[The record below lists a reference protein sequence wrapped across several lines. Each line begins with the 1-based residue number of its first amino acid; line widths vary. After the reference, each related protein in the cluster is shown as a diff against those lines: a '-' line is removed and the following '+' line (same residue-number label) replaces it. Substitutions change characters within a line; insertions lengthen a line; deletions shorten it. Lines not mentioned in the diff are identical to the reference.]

1 MKIRILFLIIFG
13 YILSINCQLNNEL
26 IWTTRTFSPKNINGI
41 NPSSDGDYYTSIE
54 RNNGQT
60 EIIKYSYKKNK
71 KIGTLF
77 SNSSFDNFS
86 FSDYDISDDGNW
98 LLLFNSK
105 ESIYR
110 RSSKSYYYLYNLK
123 NKTLQSLADTSLGKQ
138 RLATF
143 SPDNNKIAYVRK
155 NNLYYKNLNDLR
167 DELTITRNG
176 EINKII
182 NGATDWVYE
191 EEFSIHKGFFWSP
204 DGSKISY
211 YVFNEEHVK
220 QFEMEIYDNLYPS
233 QYKFKYPKAGENNS
247 SIAIKVFDLDNKRIY
262 NFDIGNEADIYIPR
276 MKWSKR
282 NNELIVFKMNRLQNK
297 LELISGEINN
307 VKNPNS
313 EIIVQ
318 NIYSEK
324 SETYIDIHDNTYFI
338 NENQFLWTS
347 EKDGYNHIYLIDYK
361 ENSERQ
367 LTSGKWEVTKMY
379 GYDSTE
385 KTAFF
390 QAAKKSPTERE
401 VYSLNVNS
409 KHLQLLS
416 NTKGNN
422 DAAFSSNFKYF
433 INTHSDANNPFKITL
448 NNKNGQEVKV
458 LEDNKS
464 LKDKMDEFKLVDKTF
479 FSIPIGNNLK
489 LNAWVMKPTDLDT
502 VKKHPLLMFVYGG
515 PGINTVNNSWSWN
528 NYFWFQYLVKQGFV
542 VISVDS
548 RGTGYRGRDFKHST
562 YLQLGKLETEDQI
575 SSAVHMGK
583 LNYID
588 KDRIGIFGWSYGGYM
603 SSLCITKGA
612 KVFNSAI
619 AVAPVT
625 NWRYYDNIYTERFMR
640 TPKENGLN
648 YDINSPINHV
658 DKLKGNYMLIH
669 GTADDNVHFQN
680 SMEMVNSLVKEN
692 KEFDFFAY
700 PNKNHSIY
708 GGYTRLHL
716 YNKMTNFLFDNL
728 LND

>member
-1 MKIRILFLIIFG
+1 MKIKILTLIFCSFFSAVSSQ
-13 YILSINCQLNNEL
+13 LSNEL
-26 IWTTRTFSPKNINGI
+26 IWSTGTFYPKNINGI
-41 NPSSDGDYYTSIE
+41 NPSNDGDFYTSIE

-60 EIIKYSYKKNK
+60 EIVKYSYKKNK
-71 KIGTLF
+71 KIATLF
-77 SNSSFDNFS
+77 SNSSFENFS
-86 FSDYDISDDGNW
+86 FSDYDVSKDGNW

-123 NKTLQSLADTSLGKQ
+123 EKTLKSLADTSLGKQ

-143 SPDNNKIAYVRK
+143 SPDNSKIAYVRN
-155 NNLYYKNLNDLR
+155 NNLYYKNLD
-167 DELTITRNG
+167 DFKEEKITHNG
-176 EINKII
+176 SINKII

-204 DGSKISY
+204 DGSKIAY

-233 QYKFKYPKAGENNS
+233 QYRFKYPKAGEQNS
-247 SIAIKVFDLDNKRIY
+247 SLAIKVFDLNNNRTY
-262 NFDIGNEADIYIPR
+262 NFDIGNEKDIYIPR
-276 MKWSKR
+276 IMWSKR
-282 NNELIVFKMNRLQNK
+282 ENELIVFKMNRLQNK
-297 LELISGEINN
+297 LELLSGNINN
-307 VKNPNS
+307 KVNPNS

-318 NIYSEK
+318 NIYSEV
-324 SETYIDIHDNTYFI
+324 SETYIDIHDNTVFI

-347 EKDGYNHIYLIDYK
+347 EKDGYNHLYLIDYK
-361 ENSERQ
+361 AKKEIQ

-379 GYDSTE
+379 GYSANE
-385 KTAFF
+385 KTIFF
-390 QAAKKSPTERE
+390 QAAKKTPTDRE
-401 VYSLNVNS
+401 VYSLNIDS
-409 KHLQLLS
+409 KKIQLLS
-416 NTKGNN
+416 NSSGTN
-422 DAAFSSNFKYF
+422 DASFSSNYNYF
-433 INTHSDANNPFKITL
+433 INTHSDANNPFIITL
-448 NNKNGQEVKV
+448 NDNKGKLLKV

-464 LKDKMDEFKLVDKTF
+464 LLNKMNDFDLVEKIF
-479 FSIPIGNNLK
+479 FSIPNDNNID
-489 LNAWVMKPTDLDT
+489 LNAWIMKPELLDT
-502 VKKHPLLMFVYGG
+502 NKKHPLLIYVYGG
-515 PGINTVNNSWSWN
+515 PGINTVNNAWSWM

-542 VISVDS
+542 VVSVDN
-548 RGTGYRGRDFKHST
+548 RGTGYRGKEFKHAT

-575 SSAVHMGK
+575 DAAIHMGK

-603 SSLCITKGA
+603 SSLCISKGA
-612 KVFNSAI
+612 DVFNSAI

-640 TPKENGLN
+640 TPKENGDN

-658 DKLKGNYMLIH
+658 RKIKGNYLLIH

-700 PNKNHSIY
+700 PNKNHGIS

-716 YNKMTNFLFDNL
+716 YNKMTNFLFENL

>member
-1 MKIRILFLIIFG
+1 MKIKILTLIFCSFFSAVSSQ
-13 YILSINCQLNNEL
+13 LSNEL
-26 IWTTRTFSPKNINGI
+26 IWSTGTFYPKNINGI
-41 NPSSDGDYYTSIE
+41 NPSNDGDFYTSIE

-60 EIIKYSYKKNK
+60 EIVKYSYKKNK
-71 KIGTLF
+71 KIATLF
-77 SNSSFDNFS
+77 SNSSFENFS
-86 FSDYDISDDGNW
+86 FSDYDVSKDGNW

-123 NKTLQSLADTSLGKQ
+123 EKTLKSLADTSLGKQ

-143 SPDNNKIAYVRK
+143 SPDNSKIAYLRN
-155 NNLYYKNLNDLR
+155 NNLYYKNLD
-167 DELTITRNG
+167 DFKEEKITHNG
-176 EINKII
+176 SINKII

-204 DGSKISY
+204 DGSKIAY

-233 QYKFKYPKAGENNS
+233 QYRFKYPKAGEQNS
-247 SIAIKVFDLDNKRIY
+247 SLAIKVFDLNNNRTY
-262 NFDIGNEADIYIPR
+262 NFDIGNEKDIYIPR
-276 MKWSKR
+276 IMWSKR
-282 NNELIVFKMNRLQNK
+282 ENELIVFKMNRLQNK
-297 LELISGEINN
+297 LELLSGNINN
-307 VKNPNS
+307 KVNPNS

-318 NIYSEK
+318 NIYSEV
-324 SETYIDIHDNTYFI
+324 SETYIDIHDNTVFI

-347 EKDGYNHIYLIDYK
+347 EKDGYNHLYLIDYK
-361 ENSERQ
+361 AKKEIQ

-379 GYDSTE
+379 GYSANE
-385 KTAFF
+385 KTIFF
-390 QAAKKSPTERE
+390 QAAKKTPTDRE
-401 VYSLNVNS
+401 VYSLNIDS
-409 KHLQLLS
+409 KKIQLLS
-416 NTKGNN
+416 NSSGTN
-422 DAAFSSNFKYF
+422 DASFSSNYNYF
-433 INTHSDANNPFKITL
+433 INTHSDANNPFIITL
-448 NNKNGQEVKV
+448 NDNKGKLLKV

-464 LKDKMDEFKLVDKTF
+464 LLNKMNDFDLVEKIF
-479 FSIPIGNNLK
+479 FSIPNDNNID
-489 LNAWVMKPTDLDT
+489 LNAWIMKPELLDT
-502 VKKHPLLMFVYGG
+502 NKKHPLLIYVYGG
-515 PGINTVNNSWSWN
+515 PGINTVNNAWSWM

-542 VISVDS
+542 VVSVDN
-548 RGTGYRGRDFKHST
+548 RGTGYRGKEFKHAT

-575 SSAVHMGK
+575 DAAIHMGK

-603 SSLCITKGA
+603 SSLCISKGA
-612 KVFNSAI
+612 DVFNSAI

-640 TPKENGLN
+640 TPKENGDN

-658 DKLKGNYMLIH
+658 RKIKGNYLLIH

-700 PNKNHSIY
+700 PNKNHGIS

-716 YNKMTNFLFDNL
+716 YNKMTNFLFENL

>member
-1 MKIRILFLIIFG
+1 MLIFCSFFSTVSSQ
-13 YILSINCQLNNEL
+13 LSNEL
-26 IWTTRTFSPKNINGI
+26 IWSTGTFYPKNINGI
-41 NPSSDGDYYTSIE
+41 NPSNDGDFYTSIE
-54 RNNGQT
+54 SNNGQT
-60 EIIKYSYKKNK
+60 EIVKYSYKKNK
-71 KIGTLF
+71 KIATLF
-77 SNSSFDNFS
+77 SNSSFENFS
-86 FSDYDISDDGNW
+86 FSDYDVSKDGNW

-123 NKTLQSLADTSLGKQ
+123 EKTLKSLADTSLGKQ

-143 SPDNNKIAYVRK
+143 SPDNSKIAYVRN
-155 NNLYYKNLNDLR
+155 NNLYYKNLD
-167 DELTITRNG
+167 DFKEEKITHNG
-176 EINKII
+176 SINKII

-204 DGSKISY
+204 DGSKIAY

-233 QYKFKYPKAGENNS
+233 QYRFKYPKAGEQNS
-247 SIAIKVFDLDNKRIY
+247 SLAIKVFDLDNIRTY
-262 NFDIGNEADIYIPR
+262 NFDIGKEQDIYIPR
-276 MKWSKR
+276 IMWSKR
-282 NNELIVFKMNRLQNK
+282 ENELIVFKMNRLQNK
-297 LELISGEINN
+297 LELLSGNINN
-307 VKNPNS
+307 KVNPNS

-318 NIYSEK
+318 NIYSEV
-324 SETYIDIHDNTYFI
+324 SETYIDIHDNTVFI

-347 EKDGYNHIYLIDYK
+347 EKDGYNHLYLIDYK
-361 ENSERQ
+361 AKKEIQ

-379 GYDSTE
+379 GYSANE
-385 KTAFF
+385 KTIFF
-390 QAAKKSPTERE
+390 QAAKKTPTDRE
-401 VYSLNVNS
+401 VYSLNIDS
-409 KHLQLLS
+409 KKIQLLS
-416 NTKGNN
+416 NSSGTN
-422 DAAFSSNFKYF
+422 DASFSSNYNYF
-433 INTHSDANNPFKITL
+433 INTHSDANNPFIITL
-448 NNKNGQEVKV
+448 NDNKGKLLKV

-464 LKDKMDEFKLVDKTF
+464 LLNKMNDFDLVEKIF
-479 FSIPIGNNLK
+479 FSIPNDNNID
-489 LNAWVMKPTDLDT
+489 LNAWIMKPELLDT
-502 VKKHPLLMFVYGG
+502 NKKHPLLIYVYGG
-515 PGINTVNNSWSWN
+515 PGINTVNNAWSWM

-542 VISVDS
+542 VVSVDN
-548 RGTGYRGRDFKHST
+548 RGTGYRGKEFKHAT

-575 SSAVHMGK
+575 DAAIHMGK

-603 SSLCITKGA
+603 SSLCISKGA
-612 KVFNSAI
+612 DVFNSAI

-640 TPKENGLN
+640 TPKENGDN

-658 DKLKGNYMLIH
+658 RKIKGNYLLIH

-700 PNKNHSIY
+700 PNKNHGIS

-716 YNKMTNFLFDNL
+716 YNKMTNFLFENL

>member
-1 MKIRILFLIIFG
+1 MKIKILMLIFCSFFSTVSSQ
-13 YILSINCQLNNEL
+13 LSNEL
-26 IWTTRTFSPKNINGI
+26 IWSTGTFYPKNINGI
-41 NPSSDGDYYTSIE
+41 NPYNDGDFYTSIE

-60 EIIKYSYKKNK
+60 EIVKYSYKKNK
-71 KIGTLF
+71 KIATLF
-77 SNSSFDNFS
+77 SNLSFENFS
-86 FSDYDISDDGNW
+86 FSDYDVSKDGNW

-123 NKTLQSLADTSLGKQ
+123 EKTLKSLADTSLGKQ

-143 SPDNNKIAYVRK
+143 SPDNSKIAYVRN
-155 NNLYYKNLNDLR
+155 NNLYYKNLD
-167 DELTITRNG
+167 DFKEEKITHNG
-176 EINKII
+176 SINKII

-204 DGSKISY
+204 DGSKIAY

-233 QYKFKYPKAGENNS
+233 QYRFKYPKAGEQNS
-247 SIAIKVFDLDNKRIY
+247 SLAIKVFDLDNIRTY
-262 NFDIGNEADIYIPR
+262 NFDIGKEQDIYIPR
-276 MKWSKR
+276 IMWSKR
-282 NNELIVFKMNRLQNK
+282 ENELIVFKMNRLQNK
-297 LELISGEINN
+297 LELLSGNINN
-307 VKNPNS
+307 KVNPNS

-318 NIYSEK
+318 NIYSEV
-324 SETYIDIHDNTYFI
+324 SETYIDIHDNTVFI

-347 EKDGYNHIYLIDYK
+347 EKDGYNHLYLIDYK
-361 ENSERQ
+361 AKKEIQ

-379 GYDSTE
+379 GYSANE
-385 KTAFF
+385 KTIFF
-390 QAAKKSPTERE
+390 QAAKKTPTDRE
-401 VYSLNVNS
+401 VYSLNIDS
-409 KHLQLLS
+409 KKIQLLS
-416 NTKGNN
+416 NSSGTN
-422 DAAFSSNFKYF
+422 DASFSSNYNYF
-433 INTHSDANNPFKITL
+433 INTHSDANNPFIRTL
-448 NNKNGQEVKV
+448 NDNKGKLLKV

-464 LKDKMDEFKLVDKTF
+464 LLNKMNDFDLVEKIF
-479 FSIPIGNNLK
+479 FSIPNDNNID
-489 LNAWVMKPTDLDT
+489 LNAWIMKPELLDT
-502 VKKHPLLMFVYGG
+502 NKKHPLLIYVYGG
-515 PGINTVNNSWSWN
+515 PGINTVNNAWSWM

-542 VISVDS
+542 VVSVDN
-548 RGTGYRGRDFKHST
+548 RGTGYRGKEFKHAT

-575 SSAVHMGK
+575 DAAIHMGK

-603 SSLCITKGA
+603 SSLCISKGA
-612 KVFNSAI
+612 DVFNSAI

-640 TPKENGLN
+640 TPKENGDN

-658 DKLKGNYMLIH
+658 RKIKGNYLLIH

-700 PNKNHSIY
+700 PNKNHGIS

-716 YNKMTNFLFDNL
+716 YNKMTNFLFENL

>member
-1 MKIRILFLIIFG
+1 MKIKILTLIFCSFFSAVSSQ
-13 YILSINCQLNNEL
+13 LSNEL
-26 IWTTRTFSPKNINGI
+26 IWSTGTFYPKNINGI
-41 NPSSDGDYYTSIE
+41 NPSSDGDFYTSIE

-60 EIIKYSYKKNK
+60 EIVKYSYKKNK
-71 KIGTLF
+71 KIATLF
-77 SNSSFDNFS
+77 SNSSFENFS
-86 FSDYDISDDGNW
+86 FSDYDVSKDGNW

-123 NKTLQSLADTSLGKQ
+123 EKTLKSLADTSLGKQ

-143 SPDNNKIAYVRK
+143 SPDNSKIAYVRN
-155 NNLYYKNLNDLR
+155 NNLYYKNLD
-167 DELTITRNG
+167 DFKEEKITHNG
-176 EINKII
+176 SINKII

-233 QYKFKYPKAGENNS
+233 QYRFKYPKAGEQNS
-247 SIAIKVFDLDNKRIY
+247 SLAIKVFDLDNIRTY
-262 NFDIGNEADIYIPR
+262 NFDIGKEQDIYIPR
-276 MKWSKR
+276 IMWSKR
-282 NNELIVFKMNRLQNK
+282 ENELIVFKMNRLQNK
-297 LELISGEINN
+297 LELLSGNINN
-307 VKNPNS
+307 KVNPNS

-318 NIYSEK
+318 NIYSEV
-324 SETYIDIHDNTYFI
+324 SETYIDIHDNTVFI

-347 EKDGYNHIYLIDYK
+347 EKDGYNHLYLIDYK
-361 ENSERQ
+361 AKKEIQ

-379 GYDSTE
+379 GYSANE
-385 KTAFF
+385 KTIFF
-390 QAAKKSPTERE
+390 QAAKKTPTDRE
-401 VYSLNVNS
+401 VYSLNIDS
-409 KHLQLLS
+409 KKIQLLS
-416 NTKGNN
+416 NSSGTN
-422 DAAFSSNFKYF
+422 DASFSSNYNYF
-433 INTHSDANNPFKITL
+433 INTHSDANNPFIITL
-448 NNKNGQEVKV
+448 NDNKGKLLKV

-464 LKDKMDEFKLVDKTF
+464 LLNKMNDFDLVEKIF
-479 FSIPIGNNLK
+479 FSIPNDNNID
-489 LNAWVMKPTDLDT
+489 LNAWIMKPELLDT
-502 VKKHPLLMFVYGG
+502 NKKHPLLIYVYGG
-515 PGINTVNNSWSWN
+515 PGINTVNNAWSWM

-542 VISVDS
+542 VVSVDN
-548 RGTGYRGRDFKHST
+548 RGTGYRGKEFKHAT

-575 SSAVHMGK
+575 DAAIHMGK

-603 SSLCITKGA
+603 SSLCISKGA
-612 KVFNSAI
+612 DVFNSAI

-640 TPKENGLN
+640 TPKENGDN

-658 DKLKGNYMLIH
+658 RKIKGNYLLIH

-700 PNKNHSIY
+700 PNKNHGIS

-716 YNKMTNFLFDNL
+716 YNKMTNFLFENL

>member
-1 MKIRILFLIIFG
+1 MKIKILTLIFCSFFSAVSSQ
-13 YILSINCQLNNEL
+13 LSNEL
-26 IWTTRTFSPKNINGI
+26 IWSTGTFYPKNINGI
-41 NPSSDGDYYTSIE
+41 NPSSDGDFYTSIE

-60 EIIKYSYKKNK
+60 EIVKYSYKKNK
-71 KIGTLF
+71 KIATLF
-77 SNSSFDNFS
+77 SNSSFENFS
-86 FSDYDISDDGNW
+86 FSDYDVSKDGNW

-123 NKTLQSLADTSLGKQ
+123 EKTLKSLADTSLGKQ

-143 SPDNNKIAYVRK
+143 SPDNSKIAYVRN
-155 NNLYYKNLNDLR
+155 NNLYYKNLD
-167 DELTITRNG
+167 DFKEEKITHNG
-176 EINKII
+176 SINKII

-204 DGSKISY
+204 DGSKIAY

-233 QYKFKYPKAGENNS
+233 QYRFKYPKAGEQNS
-247 SIAIKVFDLDNKRIY
+247 SLAIKVFDLNNNRTY
-262 NFDIGNEADIYIPR
+262 NFDIGNEKDIYIPR
-276 MKWSKR
+276 IMWSKR
-282 NNELIVFKMNRLQNK
+282 ENELIVFKMNRLQNK
-297 LELISGEINN
+297 LELLSGNINN
-307 VKNPNS
+307 KVNPNS

-318 NIYSEK
+318 NIYSEV
-324 SETYIDIHDNTYFI
+324 SETYIDIHDNTVFI

-347 EKDGYNHIYLIDYK
+347 EKDGYNHLYLIDYK
-361 ENSERQ
+361 AKKEIQ

-379 GYDSTE
+379 GYSANE
-385 KTAFF
+385 KTIFF
-390 QAAKKSPTERE
+390 QAAKKTPTDRE
-401 VYSLNVNS
+401 VYSLNIDS
-409 KHLQLLS
+409 KKIQLLS
-416 NTKGNN
+416 NSSGTN
-422 DAAFSSNFKYF
+422 DASFSSNYNYF
-433 INTHSDANNPFKITL
+433 INTHSDANNPFIITL
-448 NNKNGQEVKV
+448 NDNKGKLLKV

-464 LKDKMDEFKLVDKTF
+464 LLNKMNDFDLVEKIF
-479 FSIPIGNNLK
+479 FSIPNDNNID
-489 LNAWVMKPTDLDT
+489 LNAWIMKPELLDT
-502 VKKHPLLMFVYGG
+502 NKKHPLLIYVYGG
-515 PGINTVNNSWSWN
+515 PGINTVNNAWSWM

-542 VISVDS
+542 VASVDN
-548 RGTGYRGRDFKHST
+548 RGTGYRGKEFKHAT

-575 SSAVHMGK
+575 DAAIHMGK

-603 SSLCITKGA
+603 SSLCISKGA
-612 KVFNSAI
+612 DVFNSAI

-640 TPKENGLN
+640 TPKENGDN

-658 DKLKGNYMLIH
+658 RKIKGNYLLIH

-700 PNKNHSIY
+700 PNKNHGIS

-716 YNKMTNFLFDNL
+716 YNKMTNFLFENL

>member
-1 MKIRILFLIIFG
+1 M
-13 YILSINCQLNNEL
+13 
-26 IWTTRTFSPKNINGI
+26 
-41 NPSSDGDYYTSIE
+41 
-54 RNNGQT
+54 
-60 EIIKYSYKKNK
+60 
-71 KIGTLF
+71 
-77 SNSSFDNFS
+77 
-86 FSDYDISDDGNW
+86 
-98 LLLFNSK
+98 
-105 ESIYR
+105 
-110 RSSKSYYYLYNLK
+110 
-123 NKTLQSLADTSLGKQ
+123 ADTSLGKQ

-143 SPDNNKIAYVRK
+143 SPDNSKIAYVRN
-155 NNLYYKNLNDLR
+155 NNLYYKNLD
-167 DELTITRNG
+167 DFKEEKITHNG
-176 EINKII
+176 SINKII

-233 QYKFKYPKAGENNS
+233 QYRFKYPKAGEQNS
-247 SIAIKVFDLDNKRIY
+247 SLAIKVFDLDNIRTY
-262 NFDIGNEADIYIPR
+262 NFDIGKEQDIYIPR
-276 MKWSKR
+276 IMWSKR
-282 NNELIVFKMNRLQNK
+282 ENELIVFKMNRLQNK
-297 LELISGEINN
+297 LELLSGNINN
-307 VKNPNS
+307 KVNPNS

-318 NIYSEK
+318 NIYSEV
-324 SETYIDIHDNTYFI
+324 SETYIDIHDNTVFI

-347 EKDGYNHIYLIDYK
+347 EKDGYNHLYLIDYK
-361 ENSERQ
+361 AKKEIQ

-379 GYDSTE
+379 GYSANE
-385 KTAFF
+385 KTIFF
-390 QAAKKSPTERE
+390 QAAKKTPTDRE
-401 VYSLNVNS
+401 VYSLNIDS
-409 KHLQLLS
+409 KKIQLLS
-416 NTKGNN
+416 NSSGTN
-422 DAAFSSNFKYF
+422 DASFSSHYNYF
-433 INTHSDANNPFKITL
+433 INNHSDANNPFMITL
-448 NNKNGQEVKV
+448 NDNKGKLLKV

-464 LKDKMDEFKLVDKTF
+464 LLNKMNDFDLVEKIF
-479 FSIPIGNNLK
+479 FSIPNDNNID
-489 LNAWVMKPTDLDT
+489 LNAWIMKPELLDT
-502 VKKHPLLMFVYGG
+502 NKKHPLLIYVYGG
-515 PGINTVNNSWSWN
+515 PGINTVNNAWSWM

-542 VISVDS
+542 VVSVDN
-548 RGTGYRGRDFKHST
+548 RGTGYRGKEFKHAT

-575 SSAVHMGK
+575 DAAIHMGK

-603 SSLCITKGA
+603 SSLCISKGA
-612 KVFNSAI
+612 DVFNSAI

-640 TPKENGLN
+640 TPKENGDN

-658 DKLKGNYMLIH
+658 RKIKGNYLLIH

-700 PNKNHSIY
+700 PNKNHGIS

-716 YNKMTNFLFDNL
+716 YNKMTNFLFENL

>member
-1 MKIRILFLIIFG
+1 M
-13 YILSINCQLNNEL
+13 
-26 IWTTRTFSPKNINGI
+26 
-41 NPSSDGDYYTSIE
+41 
-54 RNNGQT
+54 
-60 EIIKYSYKKNK
+60 
-71 KIGTLF
+71 
-77 SNSSFDNFS
+77 
-86 FSDYDISDDGNW
+86 
-98 LLLFNSK
+98 
-105 ESIYR
+105 
-110 RSSKSYYYLYNLK
+110 
-123 NKTLQSLADTSLGKQ
+123 ADTSLGKQ

-143 SPDNNKIAYVRK
+143 SPDNSKIAYVRN
-155 NNLYYKNLNDLR
+155 NNLYYKNLD
-167 DELTITRNG
+167 DFKEEKITHNG
-176 EINKII
+176 SINKII

-233 QYKFKYPKAGENNS
+233 QYRFKYPKAGEQNS
-247 SIAIKVFDLDNKRIY
+247 SLAIKVFDLNNNRTY
-262 NFDIGNEADIYIPR
+262 NFDIGNEKDIYIPR
-276 MKWSKR
+276 IMWSKR
-282 NNELIVFKMNRLQNK
+282 ENELIVFKMNRLQNK
-297 LELISGEINN
+297 LELLRGNINN
-307 VKNPNS
+307 KVNPNS

-318 NIYSEK
+318 NIYSEV
-324 SETYIDIHDNTYFI
+324 SETYIDIHDNTVFI

-347 EKDGYNHIYLIDYK
+347 EKDGYNHLYLIDYK
-361 ENSERQ
+361 AKKEIQ

-379 GYDSTE
+379 GYSANE
-385 KTAFF
+385 KTIFF
-390 QAAKKSPTERE
+390 QAAKKTPTDRE
-401 VYSLNVNS
+401 VYSLNIDS
-409 KHLQLLS
+409 KKIQLLS
-416 NTKGNN
+416 NSSGTN
-422 DAAFSSNFKYF
+422 DASFSSNYNYF
-433 INTHSDANNPFKITL
+433 INTHSDANNPFMITL
-448 NNKNGQEVKV
+448 NDNKGKLLKV

-464 LKDKMDEFKLVDKTF
+464 LLNKMNDFDLVEKIF
-479 FSIPIGNNLK
+479 FSIPNDNNID
-489 LNAWVMKPTDLDT
+489 LNAWIMKPELLDT
-502 VKKHPLLMFVYGG
+502 NKKHPLLIYVYGG
-515 PGINTVNNSWSWN
+515 PGINTVNNAWSWM

-542 VISVDS
+542 VVSVDN
-548 RGTGYRGRDFKHST
+548 RGTGYRGKEFKHAT

-575 SSAVHMGK
+575 DAAIHMGK

-603 SSLCITKGA
+603 SSLCISKGA
-612 KVFNSAI
+612 DVFNSAI

-640 TPKENGLN
+640 TPKENGDN

-658 DKLKGNYMLIH
+658 RKIKGNYLLIH

-700 PNKNHSIY
+700 PNKNHGIS

-716 YNKMTNFLFDNL
+716 YNKMTNFLFENL

>member
-1 MKIRILFLIIFG
+1 MKIKILTLIFCSFFSAVSSQ
-13 YILSINCQLNNEL
+13 LSNEL
-26 IWTTRTFSPKNINGI
+26 IWSTGTFYPKNINGI
-41 NPSSDGDYYTSIE
+41 NPSNDGDFYTSIE

-60 EIIKYSYKKNK
+60 EIVKYSYKKNK
-71 KIGTLF
+71 KIATLF
-77 SNSSFDNFS
+77 SNSSFENFS
-86 FSDYDISDDGNW
+86 FSDYDVSKDGNW

-123 NKTLQSLADTSLGKQ
+123 EKTLKSLADTSLGKQ

-143 SPDNNKIAYVRK
+143 SPDNSKIAYVRN
-155 NNLYYKNLNDLR
+155 NNLYYKNLD
-167 DELTITRNG
+167 DFKEEKITHNG
-176 EINKII
+176 SINKII

-204 DGSKISY
+204 DGSKIAY

-233 QYKFKYPKAGENNS
+233 QYRFKYPKAGEQNS
-247 SIAIKVFDLDNKRIY
+247 SLAIKVFDLNNNRTY
-262 NFDIGNEADIYIPR
+262 NFDIGNEKDIYIPR
-276 MKWSKR
+276 IMWSKR
-282 NNELIVFKMNRLQNK
+282 ENELIVFKMNRLQNK
-297 LELISGEINN
+297 LELLSGNINN
-307 VKNPNS
+307 KVNPNS

-318 NIYSEK
+318 NIYSEV
-324 SETYIDIHDNTYFI
+324 SETYIDIHDNTVFI

-347 EKDGYNHIYLIDYK
+347 EKDGYNHLYLIDYK
-361 ENSERQ
+361 AKKEIQ

-379 GYDSTE
+379 GYSANE
-385 KTAFF
+385 KTIFF
-390 QAAKKSPTERE
+390 QAAKKTPTDRE
-401 VYSLNVNS
+401 VYSLNIDS
-409 KHLQLLS
+409 KKIQLLS
-416 NTKGNN
+416 NSSGTN
-422 DAAFSSNFKYF
+422 DASFSSNYNYF
-433 INTHSDANNPFKITL
+433 INTHSDANNPFIITL
-448 NNKNGQEVKV
+448 NDNKGKLLKV

-464 LKDKMDEFKLVDKTF
+464 LLNKMNDFDLVEKIF
-479 FSIPIGNNLK
+479 FSIPNDNNID
-489 LNAWVMKPTDLDT
+489 LNAWIMKPELLDT
-502 VKKHPLLMFVYGG
+502 NKKHPLLIYVYGG
-515 PGINTVNNSWSWN
+515 PGINTVNNAWSWM

-542 VISVDS
+542 VASVDN
-548 RGTGYRGRDFKHST
+548 RGTGYRGKEFKHAT

-575 SSAVHMGK
+575 DAAIHMGK

-603 SSLCITKGA
+603 SSLCISKGA
-612 KVFNSAI
+612 DVFNSAI

-640 TPKENGLN
+640 TPKENGDN

-658 DKLKGNYMLIH
+658 RKIKGNYLLIH

-700 PNKNHSIY
+700 PNKNHGIS

-716 YNKMTNFLFDNL
+716 YNKMTNFLFENL

>member
-1 MKIRILFLIIFG
+1 MKIKILTLIFCSFFSAVSSQ
-13 YILSINCQLNNEL
+13 LSNEL
-26 IWTTRTFSPKNINGI
+26 IWSTGTFYPKNINGI
-41 NPSSDGDYYTSIE
+41 NPSNDGDFYTSIE

-60 EIIKYSYKKNK
+60 EIVKYSYKKNK
-71 KIGTLF
+71 KIATLF
-77 SNSSFDNFS
+77 SNSSFENFS
-86 FSDYDISDDGNW
+86 FSDYDVSKDGNW

-123 NKTLQSLADTSLGKQ
+123 EKTLKSLADTSLGKQ

-143 SPDNNKIAYVRK
+143 SPDNSKIAYVRN
-155 NNLYYKNLNDLR
+155 NNLYYKNLD
-167 DELTITRNG
+167 DFKEEKITHNG
-176 EINKII
+176 SINKII

-233 QYKFKYPKAGENNS
+233 QYRFKYPKAGEQNS
-247 SIAIKVFDLDNKRIY
+247 SLAIKVFDLDNIRTY
-262 NFDIGNEADIYIPR
+262 NFDIGKEQDIYIPR
-276 MKWSKR
+276 IMWSKR
-282 NNELIVFKMNRLQNK
+282 ENELIVFKMNRLQNK
-297 LELISGEINN
+297 LELLSGNINN
-307 VKNPNS
+307 KVNPNS

-318 NIYSEK
+318 NIYSEV
-324 SETYIDIHDNTYFI
+324 SETYIDIHDNTVFI

-347 EKDGYNHIYLIDYK
+347 EKDGYNHLYLIDYK
-361 ENSERQ
+361 AKKEIQ

-379 GYDSTE
+379 GYSANE
-385 KTAFF
+385 KTIFF
-390 QAAKKSPTERE
+390 QAAKKTPTDRE
-401 VYSLNVNS
+401 VYSLNIDS
-409 KHLQLLS
+409 KKIQLLS
-416 NTKGNN
+416 NSSGTN
-422 DAAFSSNFKYF
+422 DASFSSNYNYF
-433 INTHSDANNPFKITL
+433 INTHSDANNPFIITL
-448 NNKNGQEVKV
+448 NDNKGKLLKV

-464 LKDKMDEFKLVDKTF
+464 LLNKMNDFDLVEKIF
-479 FSIPIGNNLK
+479 FSIPNDNNID
-489 LNAWVMKPTDLDT
+489 LNAWIMKPELLDT
-502 VKKHPLLMFVYGG
+502 NKKHPLLIYVYGG
-515 PGINTVNNSWSWN
+515 PGINTVNNAWSWM

-542 VISVDS
+542 VVSVDN
-548 RGTGYRGRDFKHST
+548 RGTGYRGKEFKHAT

-575 SSAVHMGK
+575 DAAIHMGK

-603 SSLCITKGA
+603 SSLCISKGA
-612 KVFNSAI
+612 DVFNSAI

-640 TPKENGLN
+640 TPKENGDN

-658 DKLKGNYMLIH
+658 RKIKGNYLLIH

-700 PNKNHSIY
+700 PNKNHGIS

-716 YNKMTNFLFDNL
+716 YNKMTNFLFENL

>member
-1 MKIRILFLIIFG
+1 MLIFCSFFSTVSSQ
-13 YILSINCQLNNEL
+13 LSNEL
-26 IWTTRTFSPKNINGI
+26 IWSTGTFYPKNINGI
-41 NPSSDGDYYTSIE
+41 NPSNDGDFYTSIE

-60 EIIKYSYKKNK
+60 EIVKYSYKKNK
-71 KIGTLF
+71 KIATLF
-77 SNSSFDNFS
+77 SNSSFENFS
-86 FSDYDISDDGNW
+86 FSDYDVSKDGNW

-123 NKTLQSLADTSLGKQ
+123 EKTLKSLADTSLGKQ

-143 SPDNNKIAYVRK
+143 SPDNSKIAYVRN
-155 NNLYYKNLNDLR
+155 NNLYYKNLD
-167 DELTITRNG
+167 DFKEEKITHNG
-176 EINKII
+176 SINKII

-204 DGSKISY
+204 DGSKIAY

-233 QYKFKYPKAGENNS
+233 QYRFKYPKAGEQNS
-247 SIAIKVFDLDNKRIY
+247 SLAIKVFDLDNIRTY
-262 NFDIGNEADIYIPR
+262 NFDIGKEQDIYIPR
-276 MKWSKR
+276 IMWSKR
-282 NNELIVFKMNRLQNK
+282 ENELIVFKMNRLQNK
-297 LELISGEINN
+297 LELLRGNINN
-307 VKNPNS
+307 KVNPNS

-318 NIYSEK
+318 NIYSEV
-324 SETYIDIHDNTYFI
+324 SETYIDIHDNTVFI

-347 EKDGYNHIYLIDYK
+347 EKDGYNHLYLIDYK
-361 ENSERQ
+361 AKKEIQ

-379 GYDSTE
+379 GYSANE
-385 KTAFF
+385 KTIFF
-390 QAAKKSPTERE
+390 QAAKKTPTDRE
-401 VYSLNVNS
+401 VYSLNIDS
-409 KHLQLLS
+409 KKIQLLS
-416 NTKGNN
+416 NSSGTN
-422 DAAFSSNFKYF
+422 DASFSSNYNYF
-433 INTHSDANNPFKITL
+433 INTHSDANNPFIITL
-448 NNKNGQEVKV
+448 NDNKGKLLKV

-464 LKDKMDEFKLVDKTF
+464 LLNKMNDFDLVEKIF
-479 FSIPIGNNLK
+479 FSIPNDNNID
-489 LNAWVMKPTDLDT
+489 LNAWIMKPELLDT
-502 VKKHPLLMFVYGG
+502 NKKHPLLIYVYGG
-515 PGINTVNNSWSWN
+515 PGINTVNNAWSWM

-542 VISVDS
+542 VASVDN
-548 RGTGYRGRDFKHST
+548 RGTGYRGKEFKHAT

-575 SSAVHMGK
+575 DAAIHMGK

-603 SSLCITKGA
+603 SSLCISKGA
-612 KVFNSAI
+612 DVFNSAI

-640 TPKENGLN
+640 TPKENGDN

-658 DKLKGNYMLIH
+658 RKIKGNYLLIH

-700 PNKNHSIY
+700 PNKNHGIS

-716 YNKMTNFLFDNL
+716 YNKMTNFLFENL

>member
-1 MKIRILFLIIFG
+1 MLIFCSFFSTVSSQ
-13 YILSINCQLNNEL
+13 LSNEL
-26 IWTTRTFSPKNINGI
+26 IWSTGTFYPKNINGI
-41 NPSSDGDYYTSIE
+41 NPSNDGDFYTSIE

-60 EIIKYSYKKNK
+60 EIVKYSYKKNK
-71 KIGTLF
+71 KIATLF
-77 SNSSFDNFS
+77 SNSSFENFS
-86 FSDYDISDDGNW
+86 FSDYDVSKDGNW

-123 NKTLQSLADTSLGKQ
+123 EKTLKSLADTSLGKQ

-143 SPDNNKIAYVRK
+143 SPDNSKIAYVRN
-155 NNLYYKNLNDLR
+155 NNLYYKNLD
-167 DELTITRNG
+167 DFKEEKITHNG
-176 EINKII
+176 SINKII

-204 DGSKISY
+204 DGSKIAY

-233 QYKFKYPKAGENNS
+233 QYRFKYPKAGEQNS
-247 SIAIKVFDLDNKRIY
+247 SLAIKVFDLDNIRTY
-262 NFDIGNEADIYIPR
+262 NFDIGKEQDIYIPR
-276 MKWSKR
+276 IMWSKR
-282 NNELIVFKMNRLQNK
+282 ENELIVFKMNRLQNK
-297 LELISGEINN
+297 LELLSGNINN
-307 VKNPNS
+307 KVNPNS

-318 NIYSEK
+318 NIYSEV
-324 SETYIDIHDNTYFI
+324 SETYIDIHDNTVFI

-347 EKDGYNHIYLIDYK
+347 EKDGYNHLYLIDYK
-361 ENSERQ
+361 AKKEIQ

-379 GYDSTE
+379 GYSANE
-385 KTAFF
+385 KTIFF
-390 QAAKKSPTERE
+390 QAAKKTPTDRE
-401 VYSLNVNS
+401 VYSLNIDS
-409 KHLQLLS
+409 KKIQLLS
-416 NTKGNN
+416 NSSGTN
-422 DAAFSSNFKYF
+422 DASFSSNYNYF
-433 INTHSDANNPFKITL
+433 INTHSDANNPFIITL
-448 NNKNGQEVKV
+448 NDNKGKLLKV

-464 LKDKMDEFKLVDKTF
+464 LLNKMNDFDLVEKTF
-479 FSIPIGNNLK
+479 FSIPNDNNID
-489 LNAWVMKPTDLDT
+489 LNAWIMKPELLDT
-502 VKKHPLLMFVYGG
+502 NKKHPLLIYVYGG
-515 PGINTVNNSWSWN
+515 PGINTVNNAWSWM

-542 VISVDS
+542 VVSVDN
-548 RGTGYRGRDFKHST
+548 RGTGYRGKEFKHAT

-575 SSAVHMGK
+575 DAAIHMGK

-603 SSLCITKGA
+603 SSLCISKGA
-612 KVFNSAI
+612 DVFNSAI

-625 NWRYYDNIYTERFMR
+625 NWRYYDNIYSERFMR
-640 TPKENGLN
+640 TPKENGDN

-658 DKLKGNYMLIH
+658 RKIKGNYLLIH

-700 PNKNHSIY
+700 PNKNHGIS

-716 YNKMTNFLFDNL
+716 YNKMTNFLFENL

>member
-1 MKIRILFLIIFG
+1 MLIFCSFFSTVSSQ
-13 YILSINCQLNNEL
+13 LSNEL
-26 IWTTRTFSPKNINGI
+26 IWSTGTFYPKNINGI
-41 NPSSDGDYYTSIE
+41 NPSNDGDFYTSIE

-60 EIIKYSYKKNK
+60 EIVKYSYKKNK
-71 KIGTLF
+71 KIATLF
-77 SNSSFDNFS
+77 SNLSFENFS
-86 FSDYDISDDGNW
+86 FSDYDVSKDGNW

-123 NKTLQSLADTSLGKQ
+123 EKTLKSLADTSLGKQ

-143 SPDNNKIAYVRK
+143 SPDNSKIAYVRN
-155 NNLYYKNLNDLR
+155 NNLYYKNLD
-167 DELTITRNG
+167 DFKEEKITHNG
-176 EINKII
+176 SINKII

-204 DGSKISY
+204 DGSKIAY

-233 QYKFKYPKAGENNS
+233 QYRFKYPKAGEQNS
-247 SIAIKVFDLDNKRIY
+247 SLAIKVFDLDNIRTY
-262 NFDIGNEADIYIPR
+262 NFDIGKEQDIYIPR
-276 MKWSKR
+276 IMWSKR
-282 NNELIVFKMNRLQNK
+282 ENELIVFKMNRLQNK
-297 LELISGEINN
+297 LELLSGNINN
-307 VKNPNS
+307 KVNPNS

-318 NIYSEK
+318 NIYSEV
-324 SETYIDIHDNTYFI
+324 SETYIDIHDNTVFI

-347 EKDGYNHIYLIDYK
+347 EKDGYNHLYLIDYK
-361 ENSERQ
+361 AKKEIQ

-379 GYDSTE
+379 GYSANE
-385 KTAFF
+385 KTIFF
-390 QAAKKSPTERE
+390 QAAKKTPTDRE
-401 VYSLNVNS
+401 VYSLNIDS
-409 KHLQLLS
+409 KKIQLLS
-416 NTKGNN
+416 NSSGTN
-422 DAAFSSNFKYF
+422 DASFSSNYNYF
-433 INTHSDANNPFKITL
+433 INTHSDANNPFIITL
-448 NNKNGQEVKV
+448 NDNKGKLLKV

-464 LKDKMDEFKLVDKTF
+464 LLNKMNDFDLVEKIF
-479 FSIPIGNNLK
+479 FSIPNDNNID
-489 LNAWVMKPTDLDT
+489 LNAWIMKPELLDT
-502 VKKHPLLMFVYGG
+502 NKKHPLLIYVYGG
-515 PGINTVNNSWSWN
+515 PGINTVNNAWSWM

-542 VISVDS
+542 VVSVDN
-548 RGTGYRGRDFKHST
+548 RGTGYRGKEFKHAT

-575 SSAVHMGK
+575 DAAIHMGK

-603 SSLCITKGA
+603 SSLCISKGA
-612 KVFNSAI
+612 DVFNSAI

-640 TPKENGLN
+640 TPKENGDN

-658 DKLKGNYMLIH
+658 RKIKGNYLLIH

-700 PNKNHSIY
+700 PNKNHGIS

-716 YNKMTNFLFDNL
+716 YNKMTNFLFENL

>member
-1 MKIRILFLIIFG
+1 MKIKILMLIFCSFFSTVSSQ
-13 YILSINCQLNNEL
+13 LSNEL
-26 IWTTRTFSPKNINGI
+26 IWSTGTFYPKNINGI
-41 NPSSDGDYYTSIE
+41 NPSNDGDFYTSIE

-60 EIIKYSYKKNK
+60 EIVKYSYKKNK
-71 KIGTLF
+71 KIATLF
-77 SNSSFDNFS
+77 SNSSFENFS
-86 FSDYDISDDGNW
+86 FSDYDVSKDGNW

-123 NKTLQSLADTSLGKQ
+123 EKTLKSLADTSLGKQ

-143 SPDNNKIAYVRK
+143 SPDNSKIAYVRN
-155 NNLYYKNLNDLR
+155 NNLYYKNLD
-167 DELTITRNG
+167 DFKEEKITHNG
-176 EINKII
+176 SINKII

-204 DGSKISY
+204 DGSKIAY

-233 QYKFKYPKAGENNS
+233 QYRFKYPKAGEQNS
-247 SIAIKVFDLDNKRIY
+247 SLAIKVFDLDNIRTY
-262 NFDIGNEADIYIPR
+262 NFDIGKEQDIYIPR
-276 MKWSKR
+276 IMWSKR
-282 NNELIVFKMNRLQNK
+282 ENELIVFKMNRLQNK
-297 LELISGEINN
+297 LELLSGNINN
-307 VKNPNS
+307 KVNPNS

-318 NIYSEK
+318 NIYSEV
-324 SETYIDIHDNTYFI
+324 SETYIDIHDNTVFI

-347 EKDGYNHIYLIDYK
+347 EKDGYNHLYLIDYK
-361 ENSERQ
+361 AKKEIQ

-379 GYDSTE
+379 GYSANE
-385 KTAFF
+385 KTIFF
-390 QAAKKSPTERE
+390 QAAKKTPTDRE
-401 VYSLNVNS
+401 VYSLNIDS
-409 KHLQLLS
+409 KKIQLLS
-416 NTKGNN
+416 NSSGTN
-422 DAAFSSNFKYF
+422 DASFSSNYNYF
-433 INTHSDANNPFKITL
+433 INTHSDANNPFIITL
-448 NNKNGQEVKV
+448 NDNKGKLLKV

-464 LKDKMDEFKLVDKTF
+464 LLNKMNDFDLVEKIF
-479 FSIPIGNNLK
+479 FSIPNDNNID
-489 LNAWVMKPTDLDT
+489 LNAWIMKPELLDT
-502 VKKHPLLMFVYGG
+502 NKKHPLLIYVYGG
-515 PGINTVNNSWSWN
+515 PGINTVNNAWSWM

-542 VISVDS
+542 VVSVDN
-548 RGTGYRGRDFKHST
+548 RGTGYRGKEFKHAT

-575 SSAVHMGK
+575 DAAIHMGK

-603 SSLCITKGA
+603 SSLCISKGA
-612 KVFNSAI
+612 DVFNSAI

-640 TPKENGLN
+640 TPKENGDN

-658 DKLKGNYMLIH
+658 RKIKGNYLLIH

-700 PNKNHSIY
+700 PNKNHGIS

-716 YNKMTNFLFDNL
+716 YNKMTNFLFENL

>member
-1 MKIRILFLIIFG
+1 MKIKILTLIFCSFFSAVSSQ
-13 YILSINCQLNNEL
+13 LSNEL
-26 IWTTRTFSPKNINGI
+26 IWSTGTFYPKNINGI
-41 NPSSDGDYYTSIE
+41 NPSNDGDFYTSIE

-60 EIIKYSYKKNK
+60 EIVKYSYKKNK
-71 KIGTLF
+71 KIATLF
-77 SNSSFDNFS
+77 SNLSFENFS
-86 FSDYDISDDGNW
+86 FSDYDVSKDGNW

-123 NKTLQSLADTSLGKQ
+123 EKTLKSLADTSLGKQ

-143 SPDNNKIAYVRK
+143 SPDNSKIAYVRN
-155 NNLYYKNLNDLR
+155 NNLYYKNLD
-167 DELTITRNG
+167 DFKEEKITHNG
-176 EINKII
+176 SINKII

-204 DGSKISY
+204 DGSKIAY

-233 QYKFKYPKAGENNS
+233 QYRFKYPKAGEQNS
-247 SIAIKVFDLDNKRIY
+247 SLAIKVFDLNNNRTY
-262 NFDIGNEADIYIPR
+262 NFDIGNEKDIYIPR
-276 MKWSKR
+276 IMWSKR
-282 NNELIVFKMNRLQNK
+282 ENELIVFKMNRLQNK
-297 LELISGEINN
+297 LELLSGNINN
-307 VKNPNS
+307 KVNPNS

-318 NIYSEK
+318 NIYSEV
-324 SETYIDIHDNTYFI
+324 SETYIDIHDNTVFI

-347 EKDGYNHIYLIDYK
+347 EKDGYNHLYLIDYK
-361 ENSERQ
+361 AKKEIQ

-379 GYDSTE
+379 GYSANE
-385 KTAFF
+385 KTIFF
-390 QAAKKSPTERE
+390 QAAKKTPTDRE
-401 VYSLNVNS
+401 VYSLNIDS
-409 KHLQLLS
+409 KKIQLLS
-416 NTKGNN
+416 NSSGTN
-422 DAAFSSNFKYF
+422 DASFSSNYNYF
-433 INTHSDANNPFKITL
+433 INTHSDANNPFIITL
-448 NNKNGQEVKV
+448 NDNKGKLLKV

-464 LKDKMDEFKLVDKTF
+464 LLNKMNDFDLVEKIF
-479 FSIPIGNNLK
+479 FSIPNDNNID
-489 LNAWVMKPTDLDT
+489 LNAWIMKPELLDT
-502 VKKHPLLMFVYGG
+502 NKKHPLLIYVYGG
-515 PGINTVNNSWSWN
+515 PGINTVNNAWSWM

-542 VISVDS
+542 VASVDN
-548 RGTGYRGRDFKHST
+548 RGTGYRGKEFKHAT

-575 SSAVHMGK
+575 DAAIHMGK

-588 KDRIGIFGWSYGGYM
+588 KDKIGIFGWSYGGYM
-603 SSLCITKGA
+603 SSLCISKGA
-612 KVFNSAI
+612 DVFNSAI

-640 TPKENGLN
+640 TPKENGDN

-658 DKLKGNYMLIH
+658 RKIKGNYLLIH

-700 PNKNHSIY
+700 PNKNHGIS

-716 YNKMTNFLFDNL
+716 YNKMTNFLFENL

>member
-1 MKIRILFLIIFG
+1 MKIKILTLIFCSFFSAVSSQ
-13 YILSINCQLNNEL
+13 LSNEL
-26 IWTTRTFSPKNINGI
+26 IWSTGTFYPKNINGI
-41 NPSSDGDYYTSIE
+41 NPSNDGDFYTSIE

-60 EIIKYSYKKNK
+60 EIVKYSYKKNK
-71 KIGTLF
+71 KIATLF
-77 SNSSFDNFS
+77 SNSSFENFS
-86 FSDYDISDDGNW
+86 FSDYDVSKDGNW

-123 NKTLQSLADTSLGKQ
+123 EKTLKSLADTSLGKQ

-143 SPDNNKIAYVRK
+143 SPDNSKIAYVRN
-155 NNLYYKNLNDLR
+155 NNLYYKNLD
-167 DELTITRNG
+167 DFKEEKITHNG
-176 EINKII
+176 SINKII

-204 DGSKISY
+204 DGSKIAY

-233 QYKFKYPKAGENNS
+233 QYRFKYPKAGEQNS
-247 SIAIKVFDLDNKRIY
+247 SLAIKVFDLDNIRTY
-262 NFDIGNEADIYIPR
+262 NFDIGKEQDIYIPR
-276 MKWSKR
+276 IMWSKR
-282 NNELIVFKMNRLQNK
+282 ENELIVFKMNRLQNK
-297 LELISGEINN
+297 LELLSGNINN
-307 VKNPNS
+307 KVNPNS

-318 NIYSEK
+318 NIYSEV
-324 SETYIDIHDNTYFI
+324 SETYIDIHDNTVFI

-347 EKDGYNHIYLIDYK
+347 EKDGYNHLYLIDYK
-361 ENSERQ
+361 AKKEIQ

-379 GYDSTE
+379 GYSANE
-385 KTAFF
+385 KTIFF
-390 QAAKKSPTERE
+390 QAAKKTPTDRE
-401 VYSLNVNS
+401 VYSLNIDS
-409 KHLQLLS
+409 KKIQLLS
-416 NTKGNN
+416 NSSGTN
-422 DAAFSSNFKYF
+422 DASFSSNYNYF
-433 INTHSDANNPFKITL
+433 INTHSDANNPFIITL
-448 NNKNGQEVKV
+448 NDNKGKLLKV

-464 LKDKMDEFKLVDKTF
+464 LLNKMNDFDLVEKIF
-479 FSIPIGNNLK
+479 FSIPNDNNID
-489 LNAWVMKPTDLDT
+489 LNAWIMKPELLDT
-502 VKKHPLLMFVYGG
+502 NKKHPLLIYVYGG
-515 PGINTVNNSWSWN
+515 PGINTVNNAWSWM

-542 VISVDS
+542 VASVDN
-548 RGTGYRGRDFKHST
+548 RGTGYRGKEFKHAT

-575 SSAVHMGK
+575 DAAIHMGK

-603 SSLCITKGA
+603 SSLCISKGA
-612 KVFNSAI
+612 DVFNSAI

-640 TPKENGLN
+640 TPKENGDN

-658 DKLKGNYMLIH
+658 RKIKGNYLLIH

-700 PNKNHSIY
+700 PNKNHGIS

-716 YNKMTNFLFDNL
+716 YNKMTNFLFENL